1 MQHSRCFTY
10 CAVIW
15 AANPSLP
22 APTEE
27 AAHLR
32 QRRFK
37 GFALQGRP
45 ASSLPAAPAGFDLG
59 QPAESNYFLQG
70 EAGYHKLWD
79 SRLFNYSHWEVLRY
93 LLSNLRFWLEEYR

>member
-1 MQHSRCFTY
+1 MLSCEQPP
-10 CAVIW
+10 
-15 AANPSLP
+15 PSLP
-22 APTEE
+22 APANT
-27 AAHLR
+27 AHLR

-37 GFALQGRP
+37 GFARQGRP

-79 SRLFNYSHWEVLRY
+79 SRIFNYSHWEVLRY